1 MPSVSRFRS
10 IWGVP
15 AGDNYENW
23 AKWFPTLKAQGY
35 GMILCIWLTSLSIDS
50 FSVGVEID
58 IAPFK
63 SLAPIREIC
72 DKVGLEIN
80 VL

>member
-1 MPSVSRFRS
+1 MVRSCGLDSQVSQL
-10 IWGVP
+10 
-15 AGDNYENW
+15 
-23 AKWFPTLKAQGY
+23 TL
-35 GMILCIWLTSLSIDS
+35 L
-50 FSVGVEID
+50 VGVEID

>member
-1 MPSVSRFRS
+1 
-10 IWGVP
+10 
-15 AGDNYENW
+15 
-23 AKWFPTLKAQGY
+23 
-35 GMILCIWLTSLSIDS
+35 MILCIWLTSLSIDS